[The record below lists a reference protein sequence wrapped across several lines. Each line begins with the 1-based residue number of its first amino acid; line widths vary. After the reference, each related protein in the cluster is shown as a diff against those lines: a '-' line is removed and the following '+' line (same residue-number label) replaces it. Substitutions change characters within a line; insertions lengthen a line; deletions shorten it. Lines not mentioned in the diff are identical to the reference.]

1 MTRLTPMLR
10 QYLSIKGEYPDT
22 ILFFRMG
29 DFYEMFFEDARTAS
43 KILGITLTSRGT
55 FNGAKVP
62 MCGIPHHARKSYIMK
77 LVSAG
82 WKVAICEQTEDPR
95 SSKGVVK
102 REVLSVVT
110 PGSITDVEE
119 VEDKRN
125 LYMAAISGG
134 PVGSRSV
141 RPMKKAMD
149 PKDDHR
155 QMGRGEIYGLAHMD
169 LLTGEFRVTEVRSWN
184 ELINELGRIDPAEV
198 LVVENEHLS
207 GRKELAHYRVEM
219 VTKDAFDPKTA
230 KRLLKEQ
237 FSVSSL
243 SGFGLQ
249 DMPQGIISA
258 GALIRYLQDTQKQNP
273 EHIKQI
279 LTYHLGDFMFLDE
292 STCDHLEL
300 LKTMRRQSEKGSLCQ
315 ILDKT
320 LTPMGGRLFKKWM
333 VYPLVDL
340 EKIRSRLAGVAWL
353 KEDPVLREE
362 LRGELKEI
370 YDLERLNGR
379 IALGRANARDLL
391 ALKNSITR
399 LPIIKE
405 MVESSTSTLLSEIV
419 SRLDTLNDIG
429 HLIDEAIHE
438 DPPVLVKEGGII
450 KEGYDA
456 ELDKLISLS
465 RDGKGWIS
473 DFAASEQERT
483 GISSLKVGFNRVF
496 GYYIEITK
504 SNLHLVPSDYIRK
517 QTLVNGERYITESL
531 KNMEEQVLGAEE
543 KRVVLEFEIFDRI
556 RKKVALENRRIKETA
571 EFISKIDVLTGL
583 AETAEKNNYTCP
595 VIDENAGIDIVDGR
609 HPVIEQTVKD
619 EDFVPNDIHL
629 NSEKQQ
635 MLIITGPNMAG
646 KSTILRQTALTVLM
660 AQMGSFVPASKA
672 VIGIVDR
679 IFTRVGASDD
689 LARGQSTFM
698 VEMNETANIMRHATP
713 RSLVILDEIGRGTS
727 TYDGLSIA
735 WAVAEALSDRDGKGV
750 RTLFA
755 THYHE
760 LTDLVVSKQ
769 RVKNFNIAVREWN
782 DRIIF
787 LRKLVPGGTSRS
799 YGIQVAR
806 IAGLP
811 EEILSRAKEI
821 LHNLEGAELN
831 NVGRPRLAEDS
842 SDKDGDDIVQL
853 SLFMPQDQK
862 LREWITGLDISSM
875 TPLEALT
882 ELNQLKEYVAS
893 NP

>member
-1 MTRLTPMLR
+1 
-10 QYLSIKGEYPDT
+10 
-22 ILFFRMG
+22 
-29 DFYEMFFEDARTAS
+29 
-43 KILGITLTSRGT
+43 
-55 FNGAKVP
+55 
-62 MCGIPHHARKSYIMK
+62 
-77 LVSAG
+77 
-82 WKVAICEQTEDPR
+82 
-95 SSKGVVK
+95 
-102 REVLSVVT
+102 
-110 PGSITDVEE
+110 
-119 VEDKRN
+119 
-125 LYMAAISGG
+125 
-134 PVGSRSV
+134 
-141 RPMKKAMD
+141 
-149 PKDDHR
+149 
-155 QMGRGEIYGLAHMD
+155 
-169 LLTGEFRVTEVRSWN
+169 
-184 ELINELGRIDPAEV
+184 
-198 LVVENEHLS
+198 
-207 GRKELAHYRVEM
+207 
-219 VTKDAFDPKTA
+219 
-230 KRLLKEQ
+230 
-237 FSVSSL
+237 
-243 SGFGLQ
+243 
-249 DMPQGIISA
+249 
-258 GALIRYLQDTQKQNP
+258 
-273 EHIKQI
+273 
-279 LTYHLGDFMFLDE
+279 
-292 STCDHLEL
+292 
-300 LKTMRRQSEKGSLCQ
+300 
-315 ILDKT
+315 
-320 LTPMGGRLFKKWM
+320 MGGRLFKKWM

-340 EKIRSRLAGVAWL
+340 EKIRGRLAGVAWL
-353 KEDPVLREE
+353 KEDPLLREE

-399 LPIIKE
+399 FPFIKE
-405 MVESSTSTLLSEIV
+405 MVESSTSTLLSEIA
-419 SRLDTLNDIG
+419 SRLDTLSDIA

-473 DFAASEQERT
+473 EFAASEQERT

-504 SNLHLVPSDYIRK
+504 ANLHLVPTDYIRK

-531 KNMEEQVLGAEE
+531 KIMEEQVLSAEE

-556 RKKVALENRRIKETA
+556 RKKVALENRRIKKTA
-571 EFISKIDVLTGL
+571 EFISEIDVLTGL
-583 AETAEKNNYTCP
+583 AETAEMNNYTCP
-595 VIDENAGIDIVDGR
+595 VINESAGIDIVDGR
-609 HPVIEQTVKD
+609 HPVIEQTVND

-629 NSEKQQ
+629 DSEKQQ

-735 WAVAEALSDRDGKGV
+735 WAIAEALSDRDGKGV

-787 LRKLVPGGTSRS
+787 LRKLIPGGTSRS

-811 EEILSRAKEI
+811 EEILLRAKEI

-831 NVGRPRLAEDS
+831 DVGRPRLAQDS
-842 SDKDGDDIVQL
+842 SKKDGDDIVQL

-862 LREWITGLDISSM
+862 LREWISGLDISSM

-882 ELNQLKEYVAS
+882 ELNQLKEYVGA
-893 NP
+893 NT

>member
-1 MTRLTPMLR
+1 MTQLTPMLR

-82 WKVAICEQTEDPR
+82 WKVAICEQTEDSR

-102 REVLSVVT
+102 REVLRVIT
-110 PGSITDVEE
+110 PGSITDEEE

-125 LYMAAISGG
+125 LYIAAISDS
-134 PVGSRSV
+134 PAGSCSV
-141 RPMKKAMD
+141 RPKKKIID
-149 PKDDHR
+149 PKDD
-155 QMGRGEIYGLAHMD
+155 QGQVGRDELYGLAHMD
-169 LLTGEFRVTEVRSWN
+169 LLTGEFRVTEVQSWN

-198 LVVENEHLS
+198 LIVENEHLS
-207 GRKELAHYRVEM
+207 GRKELAHYRIEM
-219 VTKDAFDPKTA
+219 VKKDAFDPKTA
-230 KRLLKEQ
+230 KLLLKEQ
-237 FSVSSL
+237 FGVSSL

-273 EHIKQI
+273 EHIKEI
-279 LTYHLGDFMFLDE
+279 ITYRLGDFMFLDE

-340 EKIRSRLAGVAWL
+340 EKIRGRLAGVAWL

-391 ALKNSITR
+391 ALKNSIIR
-399 LPIIKE
+399 LPFIKE
-405 MVESSTSTLLSEIV
+405 MVESLTSTLLSEIA
-419 SRLDTLNDIG
+419 SRLDTLSDIA

-450 KEGYDA
+450 KEGYDV

-473 DFAASEQERT
+473 EFAASEQERT
-483 GISSLKVGFNRVF
+483 GISSLKVGFTRVF

-504 SNLHLVPSDYIRK
+504 ANLHLVPTDYIRK

-531 KNMEEQVLGAEE
+531 KIMEEQVLSAEE

-556 RKKVALENRRIKETA
+556 RKKVALENRRIKQTA
-571 EFISKIDVLTGL
+571 EFISEIDVLTGL
-583 AETAEKNNYTCP
+583 AETAEMNNYTCP
-595 VIDENAGIDIVDGR
+595 VINESAGIDIVDGR

-629 NSEKQQ
+629 DSEKQQ

-660 AQMGSFVPASKA
+660 AQMGGFVPASKA

-787 LRKLVPGGTSRS
+787 LRKLIPGGTSRS

-811 EEILSRAKEI
+811 EEILLRAKEI

-831 NVGRPRLAEDS
+831 DVGRPRLAQDS
-842 SDKDGDDIVQL
+842 SKKDGDDIVQL

-862 LREWITGLDISSM
+862 LRKWILGLDISSM

-882 ELNQLKEYVAS
+882 ELNHLKEYVGS
-893 NP
+893 NT